1 MTFCIL
7 HFLKKIHIKSC
18 YLIMNLVGWLVVLY
32 VPSTA
37 RLFRDGT
44 PIYCP
49 LRRTRSSVFTP
60 FPPGIESQ
68 SRCVAVHYTTAAAHQ
83 LHDVNL
89 D

>member
-18 YLIMNLVGWLVVLY
+18 YLIINLVAWLFVLY
-32 VPSTA
+32 VPSRA
-37 RLFRDGT
+37 RSFRDGT

-60 FPPGIESQ
+60 FPLGIESQ
-68 SRCVAVHYTTAAAHQ
+68 GRSVAVHYTTAAARQ